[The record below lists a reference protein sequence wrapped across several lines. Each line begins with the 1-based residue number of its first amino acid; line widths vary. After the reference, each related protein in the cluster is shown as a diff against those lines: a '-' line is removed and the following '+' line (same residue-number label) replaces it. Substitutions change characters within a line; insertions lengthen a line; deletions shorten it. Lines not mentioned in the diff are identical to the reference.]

1 MKTNAKVSTAPEA
14 GKEATITNVEFDWTG
29 MSQDDIVAMAQQSL
43 VIKLQ
48 GQWRRKGI
56 PVGDVA
62 INVVDYRPGTRAER
76 GPVNVSK
83 AVEAMTVEQKQA
95 LLAQIQAQLAG

>member
-1 MKTNAKVSTAPEA
+1 
-14 GKEATITNVEFDWTG
+14 
-29 MSQDDIVAMAQQSL
+29 
-43 VIKLQ
+43 
-48 GQWRRKGI
+48 
-56 PVGDVA
+56 VA